1 MNNIKIVSVLSVALI
16 GLTSL
21 GILMVSVM
29 AFINPQSVMDLV
41 GVTLPNT
48 DAYSSIRGV
57 YGGAGMAIF
66 VALVYL
72 LINNQKLG
80 LLFVALICG
89 LYAMSRTITIYVEGN
104 LGEFGQQWLIIESS
118 MCIMALLV
126 YYIRFLTNRPVL
138 QHAR

>member
-126 YYIRFLTNRPVL
+126 YYIRSLTNRPVL

>member
-126 YYIRFLTNRPVL
+126 YYTRSLTNRPVL
-138 QHAR
+138 QHAQ

>member
-1 MNNIKIVSVLSVALI
+1 VALI

-29 AFINPQSVMDLV
+29 AFVNPQSVMDLV

-66 VALVYL
+66 VALMYL
-72 LINNQKLG
+72 VINNQKLG

-89 LYAMSRTITIYVEGN
+89 LYALSRTITIYVEGT
-104 LGEFGQQWLIIESS
+104 LGEFGQQWLVIESS
-118 MCIMALLV
+118 ICILALLV
-126 YYIRFLTNRPVL
+126 YYMRSSMEKPVL
-138 QHAR
+138 QSAR